1 MFVSS
6 KHHRNTAKLWYRMC
20 SVYIFMQSGL
30 YIDVMCFIYV
40 SSSIYV
46 SSEHNRN
53 TKAVVQKPGISVF
66 LFLSSS
72 YALVPPRLNTKP

>member
-1 MFVSS
+1 
-6 KHHRNTAKLWYRMC
+6 MC

-30 YIDVMCFIYV
+30 YIYVMCFIYV